1 MNNKISNFLIIGL
14 GSIGI
19 RHLQNLRTLGFEN
32 IIIVTSSQKQNREF
46 EQYKYYTSI
55 QTAIIENSISHAIV
69 CTPTANHIYDLEIL
83 LDSNIQN
90 IYLEKPISNNLDG
103 LEKIYTKIQNCKK
116 CIVGY
121 DLHFDPGL
129 LKIKEILTEGKMGKI
144 FSINA
149 VVGQYLP
156 DWRPNQDYREGM
168 SAKIEKGG
176 GVMLDL
182 IHEFDYLRWLIGK
195 PKQIACLYQH
205 NPSLEIETEDLA
217 DVLIQ
222 FENKVTGT
230 IHLDYH
236 QKKLVRN
243 CMITC
248 QNGTVFWDLT
258 LSEVRVV
265 TQSPEIETFSYLGFE
280 RNQRYLNCMAAFID
294 DSEFNDK
301 LTTFDDAL
309 ISLKMI
315 VAAKKSFELKSFIA
329 LT

>member
-1 MNNKISNFLIIGL
+1 MSNFLIIGL
-14 GSIGI
+14 GSIGK
-19 RHLQNLRTLGFEN
+19 RHLQNLRKLGFEN
-32 IIIVTSSQKQNREF
+32 IIIVSRSQKENQEF
-46 EQYKYYTSI
+46 QQYKCYSSI
-55 QTAIIENSISHAIV
+55 QLAITENMISHAIV
-69 CTPTANHIYDLEIL
+69 CSPTARHIHDLDIL
-83 LDSNIQN
+83 LDHNIQN

-103 LEKIYTKIQNCKK
+103 LEKLYHKINNCKK

-129 LKIKEILTEGKMGKI
+129 VKVKEILAEGKMGKI

-156 DWRPNQDYREGM
+156 DWRPNQNYREGM

-176 GVMLDL
+176 GVLLDL
-182 IHEFDYLRWLIGK
+182 IHEFDYLRWLIGT

-205 NPSLEIETEDLA
+205 NPSLEIETEDVA

-222 FENKVTGT
+222 FENNTTGT

-236 QKKLVRN
+236 QKQLVRN

-248 QNGTVFWDLT
+248 QKGTIFWDLT

-265 TQSPEIETFSYLGFE
+265 TQSDEVETFSYLGFE
-280 RNQRYLNCMAAFID
+280 RNQRYLDCMSAFID
-294 DSEFNDK
+294 NTEFNDK

-309 ISLKMI
+309 ISLKMV
-315 VAAKKSFELKSFIA
+315 VAAKKSFEVKSFIEII
-329 LT
+329 

>member
-1 MNNKISNFLIIGL
+1 MSYFLIIGL
-14 GSIGI
+14 GSIGK
-19 RHLQNLRTLGFEN
+19 RHLQNLVTLGFEN
-32 IIIVTSSQKQNREF
+32 IIIVSKSQNKNQEF
-46 EQYKYYTSI
+46 EKYKCYSSI
-55 QTAIIENSISHAIV
+55 QTAILENTISHAIV
-69 CTPTANHIYDLEIL
+69 CTPTANHVNDLEVL
-83 LDSNIQN
+83 LENNIQN
-90 IYLEKPISNNLDG
+90 IYLEKPISNNLDH
-103 LEKIYTKIQNCKK
+103 LERINSKIQNCKK

-129 LKIKEILTEGKMGKI
+129 LKMKEILAEKKLGKL

-156 DWRPNQDYREGM
+156 DWRPNQNYKEGM

-195 PKQIACLYQH
+195 PEQIACLYQK
-205 NPSLEIETEDLA
+205 NPNLEIETEDVA

-222 FENKVTGT
+222 FENNITGT

-248 QNGTVFWDLT
+248 EKGTIFWDLA
-258 LSEVRVV
+258 LSEVKVV
-265 TQSPEIETFSYLGFE
+265 TQSDEIETFTYNSFE
-280 RNQRYLNCMAAFID
+280 RNQRYLNCMSAFID
-294 DSEFNDK
+294 DSKFNDK
-301 LTTFDDAL
+301 LTTFEEAL
-309 ISLKMI
+309 ISLKMV
-315 VAAKKSFELKSFIA
+315 VAAKKSSELKTFIE
-329 LT
+329 LN